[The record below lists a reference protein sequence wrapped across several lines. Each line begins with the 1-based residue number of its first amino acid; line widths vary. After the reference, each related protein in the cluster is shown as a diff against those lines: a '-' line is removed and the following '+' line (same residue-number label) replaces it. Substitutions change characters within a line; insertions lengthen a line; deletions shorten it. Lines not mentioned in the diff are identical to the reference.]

1 MIPWKILAL
10 TAIAMLAFAGNS
22 LLCRLA
28 LRNTAIDPVTFTSI
42 RIVAGAIMLAMIVA
56 IRDRKYAGLGS
67 WSCAVPLFAYAIC
80 FSLAYVSLPAGIGA
94 LLLFGAVQVTMIGYG
109 FFTGDRFRWQQWIG
123 ILIAIAGLVSLVAP
137 SWLSFSNS
145 TLVVNPMGADQVLS
159 QDAQAQIDLAEPTD
173 ELLDKMTFA
182 IGSSLMLIA
191 GVSWGIYSLM
201 AKGVGD
207 PTVVTARNFLRAVPL
222 VIFCSI
228 VLGGRASLDLN
239 GVIYAITSGA
249 ITSGIGYTIWYM
261 AVRSLEPT
269 IAATVQLSVPVLA
282 GIAGYLFLGEQI
294 NLRQFVASC
303 AVMGG
308 VAIVIINKKQPS

>member
-1 MIPWKILAL
+1 
-10 TAIAMLAFAGNS
+10 
-22 LLCRLA
+22 LCRLA
-28 LRNTAIDPVTFTSI
+28 LRITAIDPVTFTSI